1 MSGMRSYRVL
11 NLLRWRNVRRLQ
23 TSSKRRQGGLSM
35 LPEVLN
41 PSNYD
46 LRHISLKDTEFLF
59 KQAKKLNVVDEFA
72 DKFWTALSVT
82 KEVKPSLQECV
93 YLLEEQKRQL
103 GRKYDKMRS
112 SDNNKVRRNYVAMK
126 YNEIEHQIRWL
137 ISTFDLYRTSE
148 PYLLEVK

>member
-1 MSGMRSYRVL
+1 MNELPEIL
-11 NLLRWRNVRRLQ
+11 NL
-23 TSSKRRQGGLSM
+23 
-35 LPEVLN
+35 
-41 PSNYD
+41 SNYD
-46 LRHISLKDTEFLF
+46 LKHISLKDIEFLF

-72 DKFWTALSVT
+72 DQFWTALSIS
-82 KEVKPSLQECV
+82 KASKPSLQECV

-112 SDNNKVRRNYVAMK
+112 SDNNKAQRNYVATK

-137 ISTFDLYRTSE
+137 IDTFDLYRTSE

>member
-1 MSGMRSYRVL
+1 
-11 NLLRWRNVRRLQ
+11 
-23 TSSKRRQGGLSM
+23 M
-35 LPEVLN
+35 LPEILN
-41 PSNYD
+41 LSNYD

-112 SDNNKVRRNYVAMK
+112 SDNNKVRRNYVATK

-137 ISTFDLYRTSE
+137 IDTFDLYRTSE

>member
-1 MSGMRSYRVL
+1 MNELPEIL
-11 NLLRWRNVRRLQ
+11 NL
-23 TSSKRRQGGLSM
+23 
-35 LPEVLN
+35 
-41 PSNYD
+41 SNYD
-46 LRHISLKDTEFLF
+46 LKHISLKDTEFLF
-59 KQAKKLNVVDEFA
+59 KQAKKLGVLDEFT
-72 DKFWTALSVT
+72 DQFWTALSIS
-82 KEVKPSLQECV
+82 KASKPSLQECV

-112 SDNNKVRRNYVAMK
+112 SDNNKERRNYVATK

>member
-1 MSGMRSYRVL
+1 M
-11 NLLRWRNVRRLQ
+11 NE
-23 TSSKRRQGGLSM
+23 

-41 PSNYD
+41 LSNYD

-59 KQAKKLNVVDEFA
+59 KQAKKLGVVDEFA
-72 DKFWTALSVT
+72 DQFWTAVRSIVMIHLCLCY
-82 KEVKPSLQECV
+82 LQECI

-103 GRKYDKMRS
+103 GRKYDKMQS
-112 SDNNKVRRNYVAMK
+112 TANNEAHRNYVATK

-137 ISTFDLYRTSE
+137 VATFDLYRTSE

>member
-1 MSGMRSYRVL
+1 MAVVDRFARRSITM
-11 NLLRWRNVRRLQ
+11 NE
-23 TSSKRRQGGLSM
+23 

-41 PSNYD
+41 LSNYD
-46 LRHISLKDTEFLF
+46 LKHISLKDTEFLF

-72 DKFWTALSVT
+72 DQFWTAVGMS
-82 KEVKPSLQECV
+82 KASKPSLQECI

-103 GRKYDKMRS
+103 GRKYDKMQS
-112 SDNNKVRRNYVAMK
+112 SDNNEAHRNYVATK

-137 ISTFDLYRTSE
+137 VATFDLYRTSE

>member
-1 MSGMRSYRVL
+1 M
-11 NLLRWRNVRRLQ
+11 NE
-23 TSSKRRQGGLSM
+23 

-41 PSNYD
+41 LSNQD
-46 LRHISLKDTEFLF
+46 LKHISLKDTEFLF
-59 KQAKKLNVVDEFA
+59 KQAKKLNVLDEFA
-72 DKFWTALSVT
+72 DQFWTAVGIS
-82 KEVKPSLQECV
+82 KASKPSLQECV

-112 SDNNKVRRNYVAMK
+112 SDNNKEPRNYVATK

-137 ISTFDLYRTSE
+137 IDTFDLYRTSE

>member
-1 MSGMRSYRVL
+1 M
-11 NLLRWRNVRRLQ
+11 NE
-23 TSSKRRQGGLSM
+23 

-41 PSNYD
+41 LSNYD
-46 LRHISLKDTEFLF
+46 LKHISLKDIEFLF
-59 KQAKKLNVVDEFA
+59 KQAKKLGVLDEFA
-72 DKFWTALSVT
+72 DQFWTALSIS
-82 KEVKPSLQECV
+82 KASKPSLQECV

-112 SDNNKVRRNYVAMK
+112 SDNNKERRNYVATK

-137 ISTFDLYRTSE
+137 IDTFDLYRTSE